1 MTSGNCSISP
11 ARPPDPGDAGLAGGA
26 RRAVAGVKVKHYPG
40 WGRTGRRSR
49 RRIDVIEIKMA
60 DKYGAL
66 QTLLKQK
73 GMLRGDGEV
82 GAASG
87 PRQALDLGNGVV
99 LIF

>member
-1 MTSGNCSISP
+1 MRDWP
-11 ARPPDPGDAGLAGGA
+11 EAA
-26 RRAVAGVKVKHYPG
+26 RRAVVGVKVKSYPARG
-40 WGRTGRRSR
+40 EGEESY
-49 RRIDVIEIKMA
+49 DVIEFKMA
-60 DKYGAL
+60 EKLGAL